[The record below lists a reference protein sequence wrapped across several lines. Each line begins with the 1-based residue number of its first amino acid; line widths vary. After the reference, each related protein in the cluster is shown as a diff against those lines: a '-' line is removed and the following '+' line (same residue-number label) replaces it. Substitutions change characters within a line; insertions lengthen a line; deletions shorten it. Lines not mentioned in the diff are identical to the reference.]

1 MTNIG
6 LQWNSPYVLKETLES
21 KKVASPAFLKTKM
34 DFVNTTFAYTVSKS
48 PSFSPV
54 AAIVTS
60 VRGAVRRLLRFSS

>member
-6 LQWNSPYVLKETLES
+6 LQRNIPYVLKETLES
-21 KKVASPAFLKTKM
+21 KKVASPAPLKTKM
-34 DFVNTTFAYTVSKS
+34 DFVDTTFAYTVSRP

-60 VRGAVRRLLRFSS
+60 ARGAVRRLLRFSS